1 MSVCAFSAQVLSLE
15 SRWMNRSP
23 PEVIAEGAD
32 TGAAFATDVDALFTQ
47 VYDRLK
53 AMAGRQRRS
62 GEATLQTTALVHEL
76 YLRLLRGRE
85 LSFQSPAQ
93 FFAYA
98 ARAMR
103 HLVRDRA
110 RDRLRLRAGGD
121 WESVTL
127 DSQEAS
133 LAIDSAEEALAL
145 EEALAALEESNPR
158 AAQIVELRYFAGLS
172 MEQMSDILDLNR
184 RTIHRDW
191 RFARAFLHAR
201 LG

>member
-1 MSVCAFSAQVLSLE
+1 MTGLPIDATLA
-15 SRWMNRSP
+15 P
-23 PEVIAEGAD
+23 GGD
-32 TGAAFATDVDALFTQ
+32 TATPATDVDALFIQ
-47 VYDRLK
+47 VYERLK

-62 GEATLQTTALVHEL
+62 GAATLQTTALVHEL
-76 YLRLLRGRE
+76 YLRLQRGRE
-85 LSFQSPAQ
+85 LSFHTPAQ

-103 HLVRDRA
+103 HLLRDRA

-127 DSQEAS
+127 DSHDAEM
-133 LAIDSAEEALAL
+133 AIDSAEEALAL
-145 EEALAALEESNPR
+145 EEALSALEQSSPR

-172 MEQMSDILDLNR
+172 MDQMAEILALNR